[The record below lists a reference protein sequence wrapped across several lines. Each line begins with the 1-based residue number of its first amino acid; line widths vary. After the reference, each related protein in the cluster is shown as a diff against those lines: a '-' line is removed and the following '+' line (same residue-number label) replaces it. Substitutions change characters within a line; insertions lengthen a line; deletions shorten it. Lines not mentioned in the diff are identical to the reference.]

1 MDDTLAREQ
10 AARLHRT
17 LEDARIGGRRLWVR
31 YLALGGTAGEL
42 EVEGYRHGCLD
53 LPVRQRDLLAWAA
66 NTLLDRRFHP
76 RVPSSGD
83 LAGAARAGAVGAG
96 AARAGAGR
104 DRGERASSAG
114 AD

>member
-96 AARAGAGR
+96 AGR

>member
-1 MDDTLAREQ
+1 MDDILGREQ
-10 AARLHRT
+10 AARLHQA

-66 NTLLDRRFHP
+66 NTLLDRRLQP

-83 LAGAARAGAVGAG
+83 LAGAVGAG
-96 AARAGAGR
+96 ADR
-104 DRGERASSAG
+104 DRGDRVGSAG
-114 AD
+114 AV